1 MALDSQQ
8 CHIGNKQVALRKMF
22 VEKTLRGKEF
32 GIGLALLQQVFAYCE
47 MQEFYDAFIFA

>member
-1 MALDSQQ
+1 LALDSQQ